1 MPAVEVV
8 RARESDIPFL
18 VATER
23 RPGYEALVGRW
34 EAEQHLQA
42 MTEPRYAYF
51 LARAVYG
58 NGEAEPLGFALLRDW
73 DAPERSTLLKRI
85 AVAEPGRGFGKALLN
100 GVIDRVF
107 TETRAHRLSL
117 GLFPHNLRARRAYE
131 SVGFQA
137 EGVSRGS
144 AFIGG
149 EHHDELVMAILRP
162 DWLAKRS

>member
-1 MPAVEVV
+1 MPRIEVV
-8 RARESDIPFL
+8 RAGESDIPFI

-23 RPGYEALVGRW
+23 RPGFEKLVGRW
-34 EAEQHLQA
+34 EAAQHAEA

-51 LARAVYG
+51 LARAVEDG
-58 NGEAEPLGFALLRDW
+58 GEPKPLGFALLRDW
-73 DAPERSTLLKRI
+73 DSPERSTLLKRI
-85 AVAEPGRGFGKALLN
+85 AVSEPGQGVGPALLR
-100 GVIDRVF
+100 GLIERVF
-107 TETRAHRLSL
+107 TETKAHRLSL

-144 AFIGG
+144 AFVGG

-162 DWLAKRS
+162 DWLARKG